1 MPKVSKNPL
10 DLKLQ
15 KLTEVYEQTKDI
27 EILALQSRITDLQF
41 NIRNKLIN
49 NENIAITKAQIE
61 QSFIYF
67 TNLKS

>member
-1 MPKVSKNPL
+1 
-10 DLKLQ
+10 LQ
-15 KLTEVYEQTKDI
+15 KLTEIYEQTKDN
-27 EILALQSRITDLQF
+27 EILALQSRIIDLQF

-49 NENIAITKAQIE
+49 NENIAIQKAQIE

>member
-15 KLTEVYEQTKDI
+15 KLAEIYEQTKDN
-27 EILALQSRITDLQF
+27 EILALQSRIIDLQF

-49 NENIAITKAQIE
+49 NEDIAIQKAQIE